1 VLPQGLRVAL
11 PALAGNAV
19 ALLKDSSLAFA
30 IGVVELTNVGNRI
43 QASTFQPVATLATTA
58 CIYLLLTTL
67 LTQFSGALEHRME
80 RPGDQKT

>member
-1 VLPQGLRVAL
+1 
-11 PALAGNAV
+11 V

-43 QASTFQPVATLATTA
+43 QAVTFQPVPTLATVA

-67 LTQFSGALEHRME
+67 LSQLSGALEERME
-80 RPGDQKT
+80 RGRL